1 MRADKWP
8 SMAFRAFGIANLIF
22 AAIGLW
28 AMSYTAAVVAAGWM
42 RNSPDQPYF
51 LRAFWTMTAMNLIF
65 LAVLGFTGVR
75 LLQLRRSAVKVC
87 NILFVAEIV
96 YFVCISLWSNSSIA
110 AATGVGNL
118 GITVNLLTGYPIVAL
133 IGLNLENRRLRQ
145 FAPTE
150 TVAI

>member
-1 MRADKWP
+1 
-8 SMAFRAFGIANLIF
+8 
-22 AAIGLW
+22 
-28 AMSYTAAVVAAGWM
+28 
-42 RNSPDQPYF
+42 
-51 LRAFWTMTAMNLIF
+51 
-65 LAVLGFTGVR
+65 
-75 LLQLRRSAVKVC
+75 VKVC